1 VASGRLT
8 TEGCACRVCSNPGSP
23 KNVAGTKGAAPI
35 CLRIEAQKSA
45 ADHPVG
51 AMLTLQ
57 GEASVGHVIEIF
69 WPLDDVHYGAKITS
83 YDPVEMQHMV
93 MYDADG
99 VREYLCLWTE
109 DVKVLDGPTPGEG
122 PAPDAPRDHATQPGM
137 AQPTPH
143 ASAHVNGGG
152 STRATGANGGD
163 EAGDGA
169 KPEPMETADG
179 DGDGALE
186 ALMGLASDSSAP
198 PSPAPSS
205 AAAGG
210 GRAGGQRAAAN
221 GATGPGVGAGSGS
234 SRLTARQATRE
245 AGANPQSSA

>member
-1 VASGRLT
+1 
-8 TEGCACRVCSNPGSP
+8 
-23 KNVAGTKGAAPI
+23 
-35 CLRIEAQKSA
+35 
-45 ADHPVG
+45 
-51 AMLTLQ
+51 
-57 GEASVGHVIEIF
+57 
-69 WPLDDVHYGAKITS
+69 
-83 YDPVEMQHMV
+83 
-93 MYDADG
+93 
-99 VREYLCLWTE
+99 
-109 DVKVLDGPTPGEG
+109 
-122 PAPDAPRDHATQPGM
+122 M

>member
-1 VASGRLT
+1 
-8 TEGCACRVCSNPGSP
+8 
-23 KNVAGTKGAAPI
+23 
-35 CLRIEAQKSA
+35 
-45 ADHPVG
+45 
-51 AMLTLQ
+51 
-57 GEASVGHVIEIF
+57 
-69 WPLDDVHYGAKITS
+69 
-83 YDPVEMQHMV
+83 MV

-221 GATGPGVGAGSGS
+221 GATGSGVGAGSGS